1 MSQEGKK
8 EKGGEGVE
16 KERKKR
22 KKKRKKKL
30 LSSSSVEIMF
40 GELYTFD
47 LCSIL

>member
-1 MSQEGKK
+1 MSQEGK
-8 EKGGEGVE
+8 EKCGEGVE

-22 KKKRKKKL
+22 KKEQKKII
-30 LSSSSVEIMF
+30 LSSSLSVEIMF

>member
-22 KKKRKKKL
+22 KKKL
-30 LSSSSVEIMF
+30 SSSSSVEIMF